1 MTYKQHPLSAAIYQ
15 IRNTSNGRVYV
26 GSAVRLAKR
35 WKEHLRDLR
44 AGRHHSQKLQYAWN
58 KYGEAAFCFEV
69 LEHVE
74 GKDALLQREQ
84 AWIDSLNAASR
95 TNYNVCGTAGS
106 QLGMKASE
114 ATRKKLSAALA
125 GNTRCLGFR
134 HSPEARERM
143 GAGKRGQMRTDEQ
156 KARMSAAQI
165 GNAKKRGY
173 VTPDETKQRLA
184 LALRGNKN
192 AAGAIRSEETRRLI
206 GEASKARWAARREAQ
221 A

>member
-1 MTYKQHPLSAAIYQ
+1 MQQHPLSAAIYQ
-15 IRNTSNGRVYV
+15 IRNTSNERIYV

-44 AGRHHSQKLQYAWN
+44 AGVHHSQKLQNAWN

-69 LEHVE
+69 LEYVQNR
-74 GKDALLQREQ
+74 DALLQREQ
-84 AWIDSLNAASR
+84 AWIDSLNAYSR
-95 TNYNVCGTAGS
+95 ANYNVCRTAGS

-134 HSPEARERM
+134 HAQEARERM
-143 GAGKRGQMRTDEQ
+143 GAGKRGQQRTDEQ
-156 KARMSAAQI
+156 KARMSAAQA
-165 GNAKKRGY
+165 GNTKKRGY
-173 VTPDETKQRLA
+173 VTPDGTKQRLSRA
-184 LALRGNKN
+184 LQGNRN
-192 AAGAIRSEETRRLI
+192 AVGAIRSEETRRLI
-206 GEASKARWAARREAQ
+206 GEASKARWAARREMQ